1 MKVSVN
7 TLALL
12 ALLIACRPAFSQNP
26 VDTQKG
32 FAEFETFQGTVNSD
46 SRLFKIDSTVG
57 WDFNKYF
64 GIFGGVP
71 YYFASLP
78 SSTTTT
84 GTTTTTTSSSSTHGI
99 GNAYVGMAF
108 RAPNPK
114 LDYAGV
120 LTVAAPTGSSSSGLS
135 TGRAAV
141 DFTNRF
147 AHSFNKFTPF
157 FEGGFANTVPDSN
170 FTTRAFTSLG
180 AITHLEEG
188 AEVEVVKHTF
198 LGFSGYQIVPFGNQ
212 KVLSRVVKQGT
223 TGTGTGAG
231 TAGTGKGGN
240 IFDQTA
246 QASGNDLTRENGFNT
261 WIGFEPTGMWRA
273 EVGFTR
279 SATFN
284 ENSFGFNLRFNVGRM
299 LRSKNRS

>member
-1 MKVSVN
+1 MKVSVK
-7 TLALL
+7 TIALL
-12 ALLIACRPAFSQNP
+12 ALLVACRPAFSQNSI
-26 VDTQKG
+26 DTQKG

-71 YYFASLP
+71 FYFASVP

-99 GNAYVGMAF
+99 GNAYAGMMF
-108 RAPNPK
+108 RAPNAK
-114 LDYAGV
+114 LDYAGA
-120 LTVAAPTGSSSSGLS
+120 LTVSAPTGSTSSGLS
-135 TGRAAV
+135 TGRAGV

-157 FEGGFANTVPDSN
+157 FEGGFANTVPDGA

-188 AEVEVVKHTF
+188 AEYEMVKHTF
-198 LGFSGYQIVPFGNQ
+198 FGLSGYQIVPFGNQ
-212 KVLSRVVKQGT
+212 KVFSRVVKQG
-223 TGTGTGAG
+223 GQ
-231 TAGTGKGGN
+231 GTGKGGN
-240 IFDQTA
+240 VFDNTA
-246 QASGNDLTRENGFNT
+246 QSSGNDLTRENGFNT
-261 WIGFEPTGMWRA
+261 WIAFEPTGMWRA
-273 EVGFTR
+273 EIGFTR
-279 SATFN
+279 SVTFN
-284 ENSFGFNLRFNVGRM
+284 LNSFAFNLRFNVGRM